1 MSMMHGNGGVPRL
14 TGSSLLLN
22 SSLAGYQSADTTWV
36 ALILPSSMR
45 VSLAACL
52 HKNIH
57 NITISGY
64 SVIIQ
69 QLYQVSLYDTM

>member
-1 MSMMHGNGGVPRL
+1 MSMMVMVHDVPRL

-57 NITISGY
+57 N
-64 SVIIQ
+64 VIFQ
-69 QLYQVSLYDTM
+69 YLDTV